1 MIMAQMSEMRT
12 KNRIK
17 DCIENFREMEDEEG
31 KEAIMR
37 KVTLNSTIEE
47 SLPFIRQ
54 IPCSPG

>member
-1 MIMAQMSEMRT
+1 
-12 KNRIK
+12 
-17 DCIENFREMEDEEG
+17 MEDEEG